1 VNFNVKILVNL
12 ISIMY
17 FHDVVITKTILLYP
31 KGNPLDIMKKSCPL
45 QLGYLVVTLF
55 YRTFFSYDQIL
66 SNIF

>member
-1 VNFNVKILVNL
+1 
-12 ISIMY
+12 MY